1 MKQLKLLLTGCLLVL
16 VATMVTGQETATY
29 KTVNEIVY
37 REGENLIDYMKERCH
52 LDLYY
57 PENKSGYTTIVW
69 FHGGGITGGEKF
81 IPEQWMEKGLAVV
94 AVNYRLSPKVKSPEY
109 IEDAA
114 AAVAWVFKHIEEY
127 GGSKD
132 EIVVSGHSAGGYL
145 AAMIGM
151 DKSYLNDYDIDA
163 DQIAAL
169 VPFSG
174 HTITHFTIR
183 SEQGIPGTQPIIDRF
198 APLYHV
204 RDDAPPLFLITGD
217 REVEILGRYEENA
230 YMYRMMKVAGHQSTY
245 LYELDGFDHGGMA
258 IPAFELTLRILNEMG
273 LN

>member
-37 REGENLIDYMKERCH
+37 REGENLTDYMKERCH

>member
-16 VATMVTGQETATY
+16 VATMVSGQETVTY

-37 REGENLIDYMKERCH
+37 REGENLTDYMKERCH

>member
-1 MKQLKLLLTGCLLVL
+1 MKQLKLLLTGCLLVI

-37 REGENLIDYMKERCH
+37 REGENLTDYMKERCH

>member
-37 REGENLIDYMKERCH
+37 REGENLTDYMKERCH

-81 IPEQWMEKGLAVV
+81 IPEQWVEKGLAVV